1 MIKTYKEES
10 TLQTKIKLLTDEN
23 SKLKAE
29 SHTSASGQDLERIKL
44 RQEVIDSDNKRKQAE
59 AQLAVLKERIRTLE
73 STKMLKGNQSETE
86 SLQKLKAELDEVN
99 EKYIILERV
108 NR

>member
-29 SHTSASGQDLERIKL
+29 NHSSASGQDLERIKL

-99 EKYIILERV
+99 EKYIILKRV